1 MVIPV
6 IPNIHQSILEA
17 VQGGE
22 KLNMSV
28 WHEDEEINEAGA
40 HCGTTHCRAGWVVAL
55 AGKEGRE
62 LEIETSTEF
71 AANVIYSKSSG
82 IEVGPFHF
90 FLSNEQS
97 MADIEICAALE
108 KEGKTERPK

>member
-1 MVIPV
+1 MIIPV
-6 IPNIHQSILEA
+6 IQKIHQSILEA
-17 VQGGE
+17 VQGGD

-40 HCGTTHCRAGWVVAL
+40 HCGTTHCRAGWVIAL

-62 LEIETSTEF
+62 LEMKTSTEF
-71 AANVIYSKSSG
+71 AANVIYSKSST

-90 FLSNEQS
+90 LLSNEQS
-97 MADIEICAALE
+97 MADIEICASLE
-108 KEGKTERPK
+108 KECKTERPK